1 MAEATRAK
9 LGARAG
15 IAVKGIH
22 LVNSNAFE
30 AGLRSVE
37 RYGMP
42 KKWKVFATR
51 PLPSSVIKTLAERC
65 EVQFYR
71 EDTLMPPDQLAQVCR
86 EQEIEG
92 LMVAGPR
99 VTAELLEAAPHLRAA
114 AQMGV
119 GYDNID
125 VAACTARG
133 VIVTNAAGCLEETT
147 ADLAF
152 ALLLAAA
159 RRVVEADRFVR
170 EGRWTQWQWE
180 LLWGADVH
188 HKTLGLYGFGN
199 IGQAVARRAAGFSMR
214 ILYHARRRVPES
226 RELGA
231 QYVDRET
238 LIRESDFLSLHVPL
252 TAETGGMISA
262 REFGWMKPTAFLINT
277 ARGRVVD
284 EAALV
289 KALEQGR
296 LAGAGLDV
304 FEQEPKVHPELIKLP
319 NVVLM
324 PHVGSGTAETRTR
337 MAATAA
343 ENLLAALG
351 GKRPPNLINT
361 ALFTA

>member
-1 MAEATRAK
+1 
-9 LGARAG
+9 
-15 IAVKGIH
+15 
-22 LVNSNAFE
+22 
-30 AGLRSVE
+30 
-37 RYGMP
+37 MP
-42 KKWKVFATR
+42 GKWKVFATR
-51 PLPSSVIKTLAERC
+51 PLARDVVNMLAERC
-65 EVQFYR
+65 EVQFYP
-71 EDTLMPPDQLAQVCR
+71 EDTLMPPSQLAQTCR
-86 EQEIEG
+86 EQKIEG

-99 VTAELLEAAPHLRAA
+99 VTAGLLDEAPYLRAV

-125 VAACTARG
+125 VAACTARR

-152 ALLLAAA
+152 ALLLAVA

-170 EGRWTQWQWE
+170 EGRWTRWQWE

-214 ILYHARRRVPES
+214 ILYHARHRVPES
-226 RELGA
+226 LEREFEA

-238 LIRESDFLSLHVPL
+238 LIRDSDFLSLHVPL
-252 TAETGGMISA
+252 TAETERLIGA
-262 REFGWMKPTAFLINT
+262 RELSWMKSTAFLVNT

-284 EAALV
+284 ETALV
-289 KALEQGR
+289 EALQKGS

-324 PHVGSGTAETRTR
+324 PHVGSGTAETRMR

-343 ENLLAALG
+343 ENLLAALE

-361 ALFTA
+361 ELFASS